1 MTQMQ
6 TETDRW
12 DLYMNGVYGSVME
25 EILGVQKH
33 LPNQIFYMQPHG
45 PRQITKLRDDPPTI
59 DKPTKLWIS
68 TGDDL
73 QHVSYVAEIVGW
85 EDKTEMSAKR
95 HQLIDSLIKLL
106 QPKETGLYNMVDDP
120 QESSVNLLHVRR
132 MLKVPKPIPVSQLV
146 KISDGQPLAMNRT
159 RGGGHSYV
167 RLDRSVVA
175 D

>member
-1 MTQMQ
+1 MQ
-6 TETDRW
+6 DDRW
-12 DLYMNGVYGSVME
+12 DLYMNGVYRSVME

-45 PRQITKLRDDPPTI
+45 PGQITRLRDDPPTI
-59 DKPTKLWIS
+59 DKPIKMWIS

-85 EDKTEMSAKR
+85 EDKTEMSDER
-95 HQLIDSLIKLL
+95 HQLIESIINLL
-106 QPKETGLYNMVDDP
+106 QPEEGGLYNIGDAPDAV
-120 QESSVNLLHVRR
+120 SVNLLHVRR

-167 RLDRSVVA
+167 RLGNR
-175 D
+175 